1 MSSLYSISVAS
12 GPLSEQLSERLI
24 RMITNGELNAGDKLP
39 NERELAETAGI
50 SRTSVREA
58 LRELELRGLISR
70 KPGRGTIVEAQTRPE
85 LHAGMLGSMEAPQ
98 RMLREVMDLRA
109 VIEPPMAERA
119 ALRGRATELG
129 ALLHPLELAEA
140 ELRRDEPSMQLLVRL
155 DVEFHAGV
163 ARLTQNPMLVRLLD
177 VANEWMAPS
186 RETAHQTM
194 TRIEK
199 SVAAHRR
206 IYEAIRG
213 HQADDAREAMSGHIH
228 EVAMAIGIDAW
239 DPDSLSRKHN
249 KP

>member
-1 MSSLYSISVAS
+1 MSSLSSISVAS

-24 RMITNGELNAGDKLP
+24 RMITNGELNPGDKLP

-163 ARLTQNPMLVRLLD
+163 AKLTQNPMLVRLLD

-213 HQADDAREAMSGHIH
+213 HQADNAREAMSGHIH

>member
-1 MSSLYSISVAS
+1 LYSISVAS

-98 RMLREVMDLRA
+98 RMRHEVMDLRA

-163 ARLTQNPMLVRLLD
+163 AKLTQNPMLVRLLD